1 MKLLYLLLLV
11 VFPGWAADIEEEF
24 EVDKRWAE
32 LRTELPPFPEDEN
45 LIAFNTGS
53 GVENRFFIDSKSVS
67 LGKDGVIRYT
77 MLVQSPSGA
86 RNVSYEGIH
95 CEAREKKLYAL
106 GHADRTWAKP
116 RVSQWERIEYKS
128 INGPH
133 RLLYGDIFCPRRKP
147 VTSTEEAL
155 KALRRGIHPAVEPR
169 R

>member
-1 MKLLYLLLLV
+1 MKFLCVLLLV
-11 VFPGWAADIEEEF
+11 ALPGWAADLDDDF

-32 LRTELPPFPEDEN
+32 LQTELPPFPKDED
-45 LIAFNTGS
+45 LIAFNTG
-53 GVENRFFIDSKSVS
+53 SVS

-86 RNVSYEGIH
+86 RNISYEGIH
-95 CEAREKKLYAL
+95 CAAREKKLYAL

-133 RLLYGDIFCPRRKP
+133 RLLYGDIFCPQRKP
-147 VTSTEEAL
+147 VTSTDEAL
-155 KALRRGIHPAVEPR
+155 KTLRRGIHPSVEPR